1 MSFRR
6 VYKKY
11 EYAIQEYVPFE
22 DTMRWFIHTD
32 NLTRK
37 EALWLFDRYTNRNK
51 KKVRIVRRP
60 IAKWEVF
67 KV

>member
-22 DTMRWFIHTD
+22 DTMRWFILSEG
-32 NLTRK
+32 LTRK
-37 EALWLFDRYTNRNK
+37 EALWLFDRHTNRNK
-51 KKVRIVRRP
+51 KKVRIVRR
-60 IAKWEVF
+60 IILKWEVV
-67 KV
+67 K